1 MMNVKET
8 LKKLH
13 KRFPMMNLDE
23 LFDILDCYIEYDNYT
38 IDWLNNKKS
47 PNWEPNKVWYS
58 DKITCQKDDLTTNG
72 NPLKY
77 YDGNTSSTCGYSSVQ
92 LATSH

>member
-23 LFDILDCYIEYDNYT
+23 LFDILDCYIEYTDWSNYKT
-38 IDWLNNKKS
+38 Y
-47 PNWEPNKVWYS
+47 PTWEPNKVWYS
-58 DKITCQKDDLTTNG
+58 DKITCQKDDLTTND
-72 NPLKY
+72 NCLKY

>member
-38 IDWLNNKKS
+38 IDWLNNKKL
-47 PNWEPNKVWYS
+47 
-58 DKITCQKDDLTTNG
+58 C
-72 NPLKY
+72 
-77 YDGNTSSTCGYSSVQ
+77 
-92 LATSH
+92 

>member
-58 DKITCQKDDLTTNG
+58 DKITCQKDDLITND
-72 NPLKY
+72 NCLKY
-77 YDGNTSSTCGYSSVQ
+77 YDGNTITTAEPSSIQFT
-92 LATSH
+92 ASH